1 MYCMWGRKQM
11 SEMSYQLSQ
20 LTALNN
26 RLQSDEAMYKMI
38 CESSADAFVY
48 FDYAQKSIV
57 HLGNWSHFF
66 DFELNYNSLS
76 HILSFV
82 EDEYQTDLYD
92 CLTLEHNYL
101 TNCSVE
107 FKRKDRYLWIRMDAI
122 AVYSEDGVISTKLL
136 HFTDI
141 TKNKQLH
148 EEIDYLAY
156 YDMNTGLL
164 NRNYF
169 IVKLGRM
176 LEKAKS
182 NKDIVSVLFV
192 DVDHFRRVND
202 GMGMLMGDELI
213 QIIGQQF
220 KELTCENVMVSHFN
234 TDVFCIAIYDPCGYY
249 SVDSVISEIKRKLD
263 EPIRLSNS
271 TELNITVSI
280 GVAEYPECAHDALSL
295 INCAEIVMFKSKRV
309 QKNGVQYYD
318 SPIIQEFIERVHIE
332 QRLERALRDNG
343 FFMCYQPQY
352 STDGKTLRG
361 LEALVRWQDE
371 DGKIISPATFIP
383 LAEKNGSILRLGDW
397 IMEKSISDFANW
409 RQKFY
414 IDDITLSINISAL
427 QFKNKGFIKTLMNLL
442 EEYHIP
448 SHLIELEITESV
460 FIEDMEDVID
470 KMNTLREMGVRFS
483 MDDFGTGF
491 SSLSY
496 LRKLPIDTLKID
508 KSFIDSV
515 VTDSPTRM
523 IAETI
528 IDMGKKLGF
537 HTIAE
542 GVEDEVQFDILRD
555 IGCDNIQGFYLG
567 RPMISDNIEILLAE
581 RN

>member
-1 MYCMWGRKQM
+1 M

-20 LTALNN
+20 LTAMNN
-26 RLQSDEAMYKMI
+26 RLVNDEAMYKMI
-38 CESSADAFVY
+38 CESSSDAYVY

-57 HLGNWSHFF
+57 HLGNWSQFF

-82 EDEYQTDLYD
+82 EEEFHTDLYAAI
-92 CLTLEHNYL
+92 TLEHKHL
-101 TNCSVE
+101 LNCSVE
-107 FKRKDRYLWIRMDAI
+107 FKLNTKYMWLHMDATATYNESGEI
-122 AVYSEDGVISTKLL
+122 ATKLL

-141 TKNKQLH
+141 TKSKQLH
-148 EEIDYLAY
+148 EEIDFLAY

-169 IVKLGRM
+169 IVKLRNM
-176 LEKAKS
+176 MEKAKE

-192 DVDHFRRVND
+192 DVDHFRRIND

-213 QIIGQQF
+213 QIIGQHF
-220 KELTCENVMVSHFN
+220 KDLVSEHVMVSHFN
-234 TDVFCIAIYDPCGYY
+234 TDVFCIAIYDPCGDY
-249 SVDSVISEIKRKLD
+249 SVENVIAEIKHKLD

-280 GVAEYPECAHDALSL
+280 GVAEYPECAQDALNL
-295 INCAEIVMFKSKRV
+295 INCAEIVMLKSKKAH
-309 QKNGVQYYD
+309 KNGVQYYD
-318 SPIIQEFIERVHIE
+318 SPTIQEFIDKVHIE
-332 QRLERALRDNG
+332 QRLEKALRDKG
-343 FFMCYQPQY
+343 FFLCYQPQY

-361 LEALVRWQDE
+361 MEALVRWKDE

-397 IMEKSISDFANW
+397 IIEKALSDFASW
-409 RQKFY
+409 REKY
-414 IDDITLSINISAL
+414 YVEDITLSINISAL
-427 QFKNKGFIKTLMNLL
+427 QFKNKAFIKTLMHLV
-442 EEYHIP
+442 ERYHIP
-448 SHLIELEITESV
+448 PHLIELEITESV
-460 FIEDMEDVID
+460 FIDDMDDVVE
-470 KMNTLREMGVRFS
+470 KMNILRGMGIRFS

-496 LRKLPIDTLKID
+496 LRRLPIDTLKID
-508 KSFIDSV
+508 KTFIDSV
-515 VTDSPTRM
+515 VTDSPTRT

-542 GVEDEVQFDILRD
+542 GVEDEVQFDVLKD
-555 IGCDNIQGFYLG
+555 IGCENIQGYYMG
-567 RPMISDNIEILLAE
+567 RPMVSEKIEKLLAE
-581 RN
+581 RE